1 MKVRFHLSVKH
12 LLNKTMFK
20 VWDAKLNHLKSDT
33 SSDARFLISRDLL
46 TGEALFVPQEFLLW
60 DRITQ
65 YLFLISKMNYIR
77 LLNTFKIQDMW
88 INYSMLLINPDIT
101 EEKNIVKFW
110 RAIFADGFNDLE
122 SALNLRLK
130 TLRDFVKIR
139 NRYNIELGSVKN
151 INQLS
156 SQE

>member
-1 MKVRFHLSVKH
+1 
-12 LLNKTMFK
+12 
-20 VWDAKLNHLKSDT
+20 
-33 SSDARFLISRDLL
+33 
-46 TGEALFVPQEFLLW
+46 
-60 DRITQ
+60 
-65 YLFLISKMNYIR
+65 MNYIR

-101 EEKNIVKFW
+101 EEKHIVKFW

-130 TLRDFVKIR
+130 TLRDFVKTR

>member
-1 MKVRFHLSVKH
+1 
-12 LLNKTMFK
+12 
-20 VWDAKLNHLKSDT
+20 
-33 SSDARFLISRDLL
+33 
-46 TGEALFVPQEFLLW
+46 
-60 DRITQ
+60 
-65 YLFLISKMNYIR
+65 MNYIR